1 MEIDVM
7 ADDSEIYAS
16 VENGDSSLI
25 ASTFNAFDARLKLL
39 EKPKET
45 NFLEKF
51 QKRGSFLALII
62 GIVLSL
68 VSLFNVFWSQ
78 PKEAAFRDMA
88 EFNKSVNA
96 VSNLRQNMIQLNY
109 QSTNDEMK
117 MAMNSMVT
125 PQVLA
130 NIQYATALMPEVGK
144 AVGVPQLIVLI
155 SEAINVYDWENAE
168 KLVNEAVSR
177 KSIPT
182 LQSEA
187 LRYKGR
193 LMFLRGRVNEG
204 RSAFEQALNVIRGEP
219 GWGINGMRAYLVAD
233 WAVAEVSLGD
243 CNSSEA
249 RVHQFVEF
257 VTQPQIPPPTRAAL
271 IATLKSQMRQ
281 QNRCAIPEV
290 LNALN

>member
-1 MEIDVM
+1 M
-7 ADDSEIYAS
+7 ADDSGFYVAAEKS
-16 VENGDSSLI
+16 DPSLI

-39 EKPKET
+39 EKPKDT
-45 NFLEKF
+45 SLLEKV
-51 QKRGSFLALII
+51 QKRGSFLTLII

-96 VSNLRQNMIQLNY
+96 VSNLRQNLIQVSY

-117 MAMNSMVT
+117 MALNSMVT

-130 NIQYATALMPEVGK
+130 NIQYATSLLPEVGK
-144 AVGVPQLIVLI
+144 AAGVPQLIVLI

-193 LMFLRGRVNEG
+193 LMFLRGRINEG
-204 RSAFEQALNVIRGEP
+204 RSAFEQALTAIVDEP

-243 CNSSEA
+243 CNSAEA
-249 RVHQFVEF
+249 RAQQFIEF
-257 VTQPQIPPPTRAAL
+257 VTQPQIPAPTKAAL
-271 IATLKSQMRQ
+271 IATFKSQMRQ
-281 QNRCAIPEV
+281 QNRCAMPEALSG
-290 LNALN
+290 LN